1 MAEARGAI
9 SNHAM
14 LFAELWAVLSLS
26 APEPACSSPWNE
38 CAFER
43 VAREVDDG
51 GRTI

>member
-1 MAEARGAI
+1 MAEARGREPR
-9 SNHAM
+9 HA
-14 LFAELWAVLSLS
+14 LCRAVGGAELVRTRAGIR
-26 APEPACSSPWNE
+26 SPWNE